1 MKQKLPWL
9 WLLSVTLLLSTVSI
23 SRAQYVSVEDT
34 RIDLSASNDNVL
46 AGKGEGRDGCVSYNA
61 DTKTLTLKDASLK
74 SREQSDRLYISGCTD
89 TLTILLIGENS
100 LYSPNSN
107 TLKIK
112 DSNVRLTGSGSLAVF
127 NSNEGRIVTFSVEGP
142 ASSLLIDSTTLTV
155 DGSFQSPAA
164 DATLVVR
171 HSTVKASR
179 TAFKEITLED
189 CYLSEPAGAFV
200 GTGEDEIGNYQAIAS
215 QDGRFAE
222 NYVILP
228 GSITMYPIVVNG
240 VAVSSKNKENVLAG
254 QGSGQD
260 GCVSYN
266 EETKMLTLQ
275 NAKLIN
281 SSEEGMLYI
290 NEFGTDTL
298 TINLV
303 GENYLESNGNTL
315 TLKKSTVRITGGGSL
330 KAIST
335 NSNHMGIAPLG
346 EGANLIISGT
356 TLTAKG
362 GGAAIFD
369 PNCGASLTIDNSTV
383 NAEGGIV
390 AKTITLK
397 DCFVELPTG
406 GFVDKGSTKDGTE
419 LMGVWEPSGK
429 IALSCVILPESH
441 RSISSVTRSEVV
453 VQLDPISKEL
463 HLSGLSAREMVYLV
477 DMMGMKVAELVAD
490 EDGVATQSLAQL
502 PAGYYLVVTTSGA
515 HKISITE

>member
-1 MKQKLPWL
+1 MKQKLLWL

-74 SREQSDRLYISGCTD
+74 SREQSGRLFISGCTD
-89 TLTILLIGENS
+89 TLTIQLIGKNS
-100 LYSPNSN
+100 LYSPSSN

-112 DSNVRLTGSGSLAVF
+112 DSNVRLTGSGSLAVS
-127 NSNEGRIVTFSVEGP
+127 NSNDGRIVTFSVEGP

-155 DGSFQSPAA
+155 DGSFQSPAF

-215 QDGRFAE
+215 QDGRIAE

-254 QGSGQD
+254 QGAGRD

-266 EETKMLTLQ
+266 EETKTLTLQ
-275 NAKLIN
+275 NAKLMN

-290 NEFGTDTL
+290 SEFGADTL

-303 GENYLESNGNTL
+303 GDNYLESNGNTL

-356 TLTAKG
+356 TLMAK
-362 GGAAIFD
+362 GGAAIVD
-369 PNCGASLTIDNSTV
+369 PNYGASLTIDNSTV

-406 GFVDKGSTKDGTE
+406 GYMDKGSTKDGTE
-419 LMGVWEPSGK
+419 LMGVWDSSSNL
-429 IALSCVILPESH
+429 ALSCVILPESH

-453 VQLDPISKEL
+453 VLLDPISKEL
-463 HLSGLSAREMVYLV
+463 HLSGLTAREMVYLV
-477 DMMGMKVAELVAD
+477 DMMGIKVTELTAD
-490 EDGVATQSLAQL
+490 EEGVATQSLAQL